1 MLRPFQEVRRSLD
14 RRGPSGVYALLL
26 VQQLMASGTHIIAK
40 VAARSMDAPTLTLTR
55 SLISAVLMG
64 LILLAGGRRIRIAR
78 EDRRLV
84 LFLSFLA
91 IPVNQFFFL
100 YGMRFTI
107 PSNAALLYAT
117 TPILVVL
124 FSWMFLKERL
134 TRWKAV
140 GVALGFAGVVIVI
153 FERGLDA
160 SMDYVLGNLLIAVA
174 VVAWGLYTVFGKRL
188 IARYGAIQA
197 SSITLILGTVMFV
210 PVGLFPMLSFPF
222 GSLSAEVWGEIL
234 YLSIITSVFSY
245 FLWYFALSRIE
256 AGKAALFANLQPLL
270 TTVLAVVL
278 LGQNITPAFVA
289 GGTIALSGVIVAQ
302 FG

>member
-140 GVALGFAGVVIVI
+140 GVALGFAGVVILI

-160 SMDYVLGNLLIAVA
+160 SMDYVLGNL
-174 VVAWGLYTVFGKRL
+174 L